1 MKFKI
6 FTLKFT
12 VIIPTFN
19 RAEILQRNLNLLA
32 TQTFDDFEVIVIDD
46 GSTDETL
53 RLLREF
59 EKKVK
64 FPLKFLT
71 QKNSGQATARNRGIE
86 ISTGEILLFLGDDM
100 LPLPNLLEKHFDFH
114 KKFPAENFACLGLVR
129 WHPEIRISKFMKW
142 LEKSGAQFKF
152 HDLKENSQTDF
163 WRFYTA
169 NISFKKKF
177 LGKERFNE
185 NFSGWGFED
194 AEIGLR
200 LQKKGMKLL
209 FNPEAIAQHFH
220 EISAESLTDRQFAA
234 GRNAVKFQK
243 LHPEIS
249 ILPRGR
255 KLLAQKIIAK
265 LFPFSFYGKAKKS
278 FLRGIAEASRE
289 S

>member
-1 MKFKI
+1 MKFS
-6 FTLKFT
+6 

-19 RAEILQRNLNLLA
+19 RAEILRRNLNLLA
-32 TQTFDDFEVIVIDD
+32 TQTFDDFEVVVIDD

-59 EKKVK
+59 EKKVE
-64 FPLKFLT
+64 FPLRFLT
-71 QKNSGQATARNRGIE
+71 QKNSGQGVARNQGIK
-86 ISTGEILLFLGDDM
+86 ISAGEILLFLGDDM
-100 LPLPNLLEKHFDFH
+100 LPLPNLLEKHAEFH
-114 KKFPAENFACLGLVR
+114 DSHPADNFACFGLVR

-142 LEKSGAQFKF
+142 LERSGVQFKF
-152 HDLKENSQTDF
+152 QDLKENSETDF

-169 NISFKKKF
+169 NISLKKSF

-209 FNPEAIAQHFH
+209 FSPEAIAQHFH
-220 EISAESLTDRQFAA
+220 KISAGSLADRQLAA

-249 ILPRGR
+249 ILPRGG
-255 KLLAQKIIAK
+255 KLLAQKIIAS
-265 LFPFSFYGKAKKS
+265 LLPFTFYGKAKRA
-278 FLRGIAEASRE
+278 FLRGIAEANRE
-289 S
+289 G